1 MSYDLY
7 IDGTL
12 MPVTPAKVQVKH
24 KNKNKTVDLIN
35 YGEVNIVKKEGLLEI
50 SLDLLIPNQKYP
62 FANYPNGYQKAQ
74 YYVSKLESLK
84 ASGKSFQFILS
95 RSAQNG
101 NNLGNLNETVT
112 IEDLTITDD
121 ASEGTDIKAGIKL
134 KKWVSYGTKT
144 FQISKDTSGTKTI
157 SEESQRTPSADEP
170 QSGGT
175 YTVQKGDTLW
185 AIAKAK
191 YGNGADYT
199 KIVSANKDKVSNPN
213 LIYPGQVLTIP

>member
-1 MSYDLY
+1 MAYDLY

-12 MPVTPAKVQVKH
+12 MPVTPGKVQVKH
-24 KNKNKTVDLIN
+24 KNNNKTVDLIN
-35 YGEVNIVKKEGLLEI
+35 FGEVNIVKKEGLREI
-50 SLDLLIPNQKYP
+50 SFDLLLPNQKYP
-62 FANYPNGYQKAQ
+62 FANYPNGYQNAQ

-84 ASGKSFQFILS
+84 ASGQTFQFILT
-95 RSAQNG
+95 RTAQNG
-101 NNLGNLNETVT
+101 TNLGNINETVT
-112 IEDLTITDD
+112 LEDLTITDD

-144 FQISKDTSGTKTI
+144 FTISNDAETKTI

-170 QSGGT
+170 KNGGT
-175 YTVQKGDTLW
+175 YPVKKGDSLW

-191 YGNGADYT
+191 YGNGADYS
-199 KIVSANKDKVSNPN
+199 KIFNANKDKISNPK